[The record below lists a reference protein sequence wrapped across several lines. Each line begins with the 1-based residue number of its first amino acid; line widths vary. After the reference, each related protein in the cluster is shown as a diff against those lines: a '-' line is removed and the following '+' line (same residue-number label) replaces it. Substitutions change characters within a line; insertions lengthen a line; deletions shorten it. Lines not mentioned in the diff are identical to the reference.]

1 MELQSQVEA
10 LNSRGLG
17 LAVITYDSSETLA
30 SFGRQFGITF
40 PLLSDVGSQ
49 VITRY
54 GILNTVAEVQD
65 LDGVHPVVEED
76 FKRFVTVTSPGPRYR
91 GIAFPGTFMLDAD
104 GRVTSRYFED
114 FYRERSTIASILLR
128 LGDEGSTVPATKIA
142 TDHLELTTYPSDSKV
157 ALGNRLSLVLDV
169 TPKPGKHVYAPGAEG
184 YRVIGLTV
192 TESEFVRVLP
202 MQFPPSEIYYFEP
215 LHERV
220 PVYQDRFRLLQ
231 EVVPEVTPEAQ
242 EAFRGQDTLTLHG
255 TLEYQACD
263 DQICYNPRS
272 VPLSWT
278 VELRSFLRR
287 PRNR

>member
-1 MELQSQVEA
+1 M
-10 LNSRGLG
+10 
-17 LAVITYDSSETLA
+17 
-30 SFGRQFGITF
+30 
-40 PLLSDVGSQ
+40 
-49 VITRY
+49 
-54 GILNTVAEVQD
+54 
-65 LDGVHPVVEED
+65 
-76 FKRFVTVTSPGPRYR
+76 
-91 GIAFPGTFMLDAD
+91 
-104 GRVTSRYFED
+104 
-114 FYRERSTIASILLR
+114 
-128 LGDEGSTVPATKIA
+128 
-142 TDHLELTTYPSDSKV
+142 
-157 ALGNRLSLVLDV
+157 
-169 TPKPGKHVYAPGAEG
+169 
-184 YRVIGLTV
+184 
-192 TESEFVRVLP
+192 RVLP

>member
-17 LAVITYDSSETLA
+17 LAVITYDSSETHA

-65 LDGVHPVVEED
+65 LDGVHPVVEEN

-128 LGDEGSTVPATKIA
+128 LGDEGSTVPATKIS

-184 YRVIGLTV
+184 VPCHWLDRHGVG
-192 TESEFVRVLP
+192 VRARAADAVSTFGDL
-202 MQFPPSEIYYFEP
+202 
-215 LHERV
+215 L
-220 PVYQDRFRLLQ
+220 FRAA
-231 EVVPEVTPEAQ
+231 P
-242 EAFRGQDTLTLHG
+242 
-255 TLEYQACD
+255 
-263 DQICYNPRS
+263 
-272 VPLSWT
+272 
-278 VELRSFLRR
+278 
-287 PRNR
+287 